1 MTVRD
6 LLEVIKNNEKHYPGF
21 LDWTIALEQHP
32 NYKKCCNC
40 NKPEDS
46 IITKECDGFE
56 TVFIKSHAEKCC
68 TYSPKDKVFGI
79 QIHY

>member
-1 MTVRD
+1 MTVKD
-6 LLEVIKNNEKHYPGF
+6 LLEVIKNNEKNYPDF
-21 LDWTIALEQHP
+21 LDWIIALEQHP

-40 NKPEDS
+40 NKSEDS
-46 IITKECDGFE
+46 ITVIDSDGTK
-56 TVFIKSHAEKCC
+56 TLFIKSHAMKCC